1 MKIPKTIDGALL
13 TADLKKF
20 AEIYC
25 KTVQDTAAKEIT
37 TLAKM
42 AMQSYYEAYD
52 PQYYDPRTNQMRNS
66 SFQEYKEIVGNE
78 YRGGI
83 KINPDFTNHIPKGVE
98 ESDIYNFVWELGSHG
113 VELLPRGNRIIYGK
127 DEPKNRYEEIE
138 KIVYSRKK
146 KQEYN
151 AKGMNAAKKGAY
163 TLLHFD

>member
-1 MKIPKTIDGALL
+1 MRIPKTIDGALL

-37 TLAKM
+37 KLAKM
-42 AMQSYYEAYD
+42 AMDSYYKAYD
-52 PQYYDPRTNQMRNS
+52 PRYYDPRTNKMRDF

-83 KINPDFTNHIPKGVE
+83 RINPDFTDHNPRGVE
-98 ESDIYNFVWELGSHG
+98 ESDIYNFVWEEGSHG
-113 VELLPRGNRIIYGK
+113 VEYLPSGHRIIYGK
-127 DEPKNRYEEIE
+127 GEPKNRYEEIE
-138 KIVYSRKK
+138 KKVYSRKK

-151 AKGMNAAKKGAY
+151 SIGMNTAKKASY